1 MATGIFQ
8 GISAGADAIADGI
21 RRRRELV
28 LAQQEK
34 QEARAYEQSIYERGM
49 KDKESERQRVS
60 QKEQFDHEE
69 KLAGMK
75 AAGKDISRYQGLSPQ
90 AFNSAIKTEQSQA
103 EENDNNQQEMI
114 DLIKLK
120 LEDYPPEQTAA
131 IQQMIAQSV
140 KGFPVETVEQI
151 DARRGAVAQQEMN
164 LARARNPVKPIV
176 QGVGGQGGGQGGG
189 QVGRGGRTIQSV
201 NKQDFNTLSEAQT
214 TWDSQRTSDDMSQSR
229 SMAKNQIVNLLM
241 KYGIQADDQM
251 AVRVLDK
258 VPGYSFNEI
267 IQRGSGSPS
276 TQPSSGQESQAVGK
290 DGKPIFKDGK
300 AVMTDG
306 AGNYWIGE

>member
-34 QEARAYEQSIYERGM
+34 QEARAYEQSIYERGKADQETERSRVSEEEDRKFQYFKEGLGGKYAGAKNPSEYEGM
-49 KDKESERQRVS
+49 KEADKENQLKIETLAKALKEAIDNQDAQSASNWLNEYNKLMEIQSEPVTP
-60 QKEQFDHEE
+60 EHFTN
-69 KLAGMK
+69 LW
-75 AAGKDISRYQGLSPQ
+75 
-90 AFNSAIKTEQSQA
+90 QSQQT
-103 EENDNNQQEMI
+103 DEM
-114 DLIKLK
+114 D
-120 LEDYPPEQTAA
+120 
-131 IQQMIAQSV
+131 
-140 KGFPVETVEQI
+140 
-151 DARRGAVAQQEMN
+151 

-176 QGVGGQGGGQGGG
+176 QGSGTGGG
-189 QVGRGGRTIQSV
+189 QVAGGGRTIQSV
-201 NKQDFNTLSEAQT
+201 NKQDFKALSEAQT